1 MSNFSFRSLLIFIW
15 HHVSYYHYESDV
27 WNLQKLLSAPWIWIS
42 SCIASALGH
51 GSSGVPQEAKSRT
64 AGSTV
69 ELENEVPY
77 GSQEKSKRGSPWQ
90 CTGEWKIHHETRRS
104 LRSMIAWCFVSEQ
117 TASLEW
123 SAWRENKTKIK
134 ANFGFKYWVMLWKK
148 CYASH
153 DKGEEKER
161 KETQKA
167 EQRIEK
173 ETCSTE
179 NDEVKSQSKF

>member
-1 MSNFSFRSLLIFIW
+1 
-15 HHVSYYHYESDV
+15 
-27 WNLQKLLSAPWIWIS
+27 
-42 SCIASALGH
+42 
-51 GSSGVPQEAKSRT
+51 
-64 AGSTV
+64 
-69 ELENEVPY
+69 
-77 GSQEKSKRGSPWQ
+77 
-90 CTGEWKIHHETRRS
+90 
-104 LRSMIAWCFVSEQ
+104 
-117 TASLEW
+117 
-123 SAWRENKTKIK
+123 
-134 ANFGFKYWVMLWKK
+134 MLWKK